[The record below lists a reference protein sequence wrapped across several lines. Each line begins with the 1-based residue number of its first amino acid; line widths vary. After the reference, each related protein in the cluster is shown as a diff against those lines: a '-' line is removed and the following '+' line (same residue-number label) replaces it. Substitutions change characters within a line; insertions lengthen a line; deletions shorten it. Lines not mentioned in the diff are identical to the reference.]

1 VRTVRC
7 RIVPVALTAALLFP
21 AVGLAQRRVIAPPGS
36 KPAATEEKKAEPAKP
51 PEARPEEP
59 KKPAAANPPDAG
71 APPAAQPAPAAKEQ
85 PKKEATSAPESD
97 SPRTP
102 VAKEP
107 KKEAA
112 PAPTPVLVPK
122 DEQDAPKKDVKSSAT
137 ASKAEEAVYRRK
149 IDKMSVT
156 LRVRPA
162 RPLPSRTTTLL
173 FEIVKL
179 LAVPDP
185 ALGDR
190 VPLENALL
198 FVTVG
203 KDGTKTPARYRLH
216 PLADAG
222 VYGVHFTASE
232 AGPYRLALEQR
243 LVNAEIGDKALTTD
257 FVLGIGQ
264 DTPMEAASE
273 DESAIKAGRGR
284 TAIKASDGLS
294 QEGAAT
300 VMRALGDQWVELAD
314 SLEDPAAKG
323 DKVAAARAIA
333 EASSKLAGQV
343 PSALTSSRREF
354 DTLAGDLAASLKEL
368 PAAVGAG
375 AAQGRAQMVK
385 IDAEQ
390 CSRCHVKFRFQLAED
405 VSGWPKF
412 TPKAPKEKESG
423 PRKPLQR

>member
-7 RIVPVALTAALLFP
+7 RIVPVALAAALLFP
-21 AVGLAQRRVIAPPGS
+21 AAAMAQRRVIAPPGS
-36 KPAATEEKKAEPAKP
+36 KPAATEEKKAEPSRA
-51 PEARPEEP
+51 PEAKPEEP
-59 KKPAAANPPDAG
+59 KQPAAAAQPDAG
-71 APPAAQPAPAAKEQ
+71 APVAKEQ
-85 PKKEATSAPESD
+85 PKKEAAPASKPAPEQD

-102 VAKEP
+102 VAKEQP
-107 KKEAA
+107 KKEEP

-122 DEQDAPKKDVKSSAT
+122 DEQEAPKKDVKT
-137 ASKAEEAVYRRK
+137 AAAAPKSEEAVYRRK
-149 IDKMSVT
+149 IDKTSVT

-162 RPLPSRTTTLL
+162 KPLPNHTATLF

-179 LAVPDP
+179 LTVPDP

-203 KDGTKTPARYRLH
+203 KDGAKAPARYRLH
-216 PLADAG
+216 ALADAG
-222 VYGVHFTASE
+222 VYGVHFLAGE
-232 AGPYRLALEQR
+232 KGPYRVGLEQR
-243 LVNAEIGDKALTTD
+243 LVNPEIGDKALTTE

-264 DTPMEAASE
+264 DTPMEPASE
-273 DESAIKAGRGR
+273 EESAVKTGRGR

-294 QEGAAT
+294 QEGAAPL
-300 VMRALGDQWVELAD
+300 MRALGEQWAELAE
-314 SLEDPAAKG
+314 SLENPAATG
-323 DKVAAARAIA
+323 DKVAAARAIL
-333 EASSKLAGQV
+333 EASAKLAGQV
-343 PSALTSSRREF
+343 PAALSSSRREF

-368 PAAVGAG
+368 PPAVGAG
-375 AAQGRAQMVK
+375 ADKGRAQMAR
-385 IDAEQ
+385 IESEQ

-412 TPKAPKEKESG
+412 TPKAPKEKDAG